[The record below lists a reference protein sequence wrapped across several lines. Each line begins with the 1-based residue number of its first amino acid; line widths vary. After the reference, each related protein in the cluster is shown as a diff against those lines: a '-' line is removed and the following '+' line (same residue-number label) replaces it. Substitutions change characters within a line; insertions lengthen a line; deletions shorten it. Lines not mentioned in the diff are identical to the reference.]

1 MIFNLIAEKDFT
13 DKHDKSVKYKIN
25 DKIDVELERAVEL
38 LSNSN
43 HLVRLESIENSND
56 NVLSDSQKEEVI
68 KDFFESSDSDTIINY
83 LTEDVINTIIETFK
97 KNENST
103 EEGNLDPNFN
113 NLSNDKEY
121 VKELEN
127 KSFKELQEIAQAK
140 NIDITGL
147 TKKDKLITEI
157 LKK

>member
-1 MIFNLIAEKDFT
+1 MIFNLIVEKDFT

-68 KDFFESSDSDTIINY
+68 KDFFEFSDSDTIINH

-97 KNENST
+97 NNENST
-103 EEGNLDPNFN
+103 EEGNLVSNFN

-127 KSFKELQEIAQAK
+127 KSLKELQEIAQAK